1 MKRKTKLAIAA
12 GNAIRAHREGAG
24 YSQES
29 FADHIGMHRAY
40 YGAIERGEKNLT
52 LHTLNRVAKG
62 LRISLADLLENVT
75 G

>member
-1 MKRKTKLAIAA
+1 MKKKSKLAVAA
-12 GNAIRAHREGAG
+12 GGAIREHREHAG

-29 FADHIGMHRAY
+29 FADHIEMHRAY

-52 LHTLNRVAKG
+52 LATLNRVAKG
-62 LRISLADLLENVT
+62 LRISLSDLLENVT